1 MSENLIEI
9 RNLST
14 KFGKEWIHKDLDLN
28 ISTKRI
34 SCIIGASG
42 CGKTTLMREI
52 LMLQPI
58 HSGKIFLQ
66 GQEISRLVDNPIK
79 RKEISANMSMMF
91 QHCALFSSLT
101 NLQNVIFP
109 LKQHT
114 KLPEDILTDIAII
127 KLKMVGLNEDA
138 FNKYP
143 SEISGGMLKRVAL
156 ARTIV
161 LDPKIVFLDEPNAGL
176 DPYSARAMD
185 DLILYLKDELEMSVV
200 MITHDL
206 NTIWNIVDD
215 IIYMDEKK
223 IMIHDSV
230 DFVSKQTQYDS
241 IKKFFSSHGDTR
253 NKEQN

>member
-1 MSENLIEI
+1 MSDNSLIKI

-14 KFGKEWIHKDLDLN
+14 KFGKEWIHKDLNLD
-28 ISTKRI
+28 IPFEKI

-58 HSGKIFLQ
+58 YSGEIYLL
-66 GQEISRLVDNPIK
+66 GQEISRLAYNPIK
-79 RKEISANMSMMF
+79 RKEISSKMSMMF

-114 KLPEDILTDIAII
+114 NLPVDILTDIAII
-127 KLKMVGLNEDA
+127 KLKMVGLKEEA

-156 ARTIV
+156 ARTIA
-161 LDPKIVFLDEPNAGL
+161 LDPQIVFLDEPNAGL

-185 DLILYLKDELEMSVV
+185 DLILYLKKELKMSVV

-206 NTIWNIVDD
+206 HTIWNIVDD

-223 IMIHDSV
+223 IMLHDSV
-230 DFVSKQTQYDS
+230 EFVSQQTQYES
-241 IKKFFSSHGDTR
+241 IRKFFYSHNDD
-253 NKEQN
+253 KF

>member
-1 MSENLIEI
+1 
-9 RNLST
+9 
-14 KFGKEWIHKDLDLN
+14 
-28 ISTKRI
+28 
-34 SCIIGASG
+34 
-42 CGKTTLMREI
+42 MREI

-143 SEISGGMLKRVAL
+143 SEISGACSK
-156 ARTIV
+156 
-161 LDPKIVFLDEPNAGL
+161 
-176 DPYSARAMD
+176 
-185 DLILYLKDELEMSVV
+185 EL
-200 MITHDL
+200 H
-206 NTIWNIVDD
+206 
-215 IIYMDEKK
+215 
-223 IMIHDSV
+223 
-230 DFVSKQTQYDS
+230 
-241 IKKFFSSHGDTR
+241 
-253 NKEQN
+253 